1 MMKTKNLF
9 LMCIMAL
16 FMAIGAEAQTN
27 MVGRVYHNPNIL
39 AGEFNDKLK
48 ELDKDIE
55 KKKAESIEKAE
66 KKKGRKLTA
75 AELAE
80 LDKELEKA
88 MKQAKSVM
96 NGMKTAVTIEF
107 RTATQVVMKMEMK
120 IDDAALKAAG
130 VSWVKRKALKAAIAL
145 APETEKETYVVK
157 GNQIIIGTGK
167 DQDIMTL
174 SADGKTLTGKMDDK
188 KFTLTRTK

>member
-1 MMKTKNLF
+1 MKTKNLF
-9 LMCIMAL
+9 LMCIMAV

-27 MVGRVYHNPNIL
+27 MVGRVYYNANIL

-48 ELDKDIE
+48 ELEKDVA
-55 KKKAESIEKAE
+55 KKKAETIAKAE

-75 AELAE
+75 AELAV

-88 MKQAKSVM
+88 MKQARSVM

-107 RTATQVVMKMEMK
+107 KTATQVVMKMDMK
-120 IDDAALKAAG
+120 IDDEALKVAG
-130 VSWVKRKALKAAIAL
+130 VSWVKRKALKAALAIA
-145 APETEKETYVVK
+145 PSTEKDTYVVK
-157 GNQIIIGTGK
+157 GNQVIIGTGK
-167 DQDIMTL
+167 DQDTMTL
-174 SADGKTLTGKMDDK
+174 SADGKKLSGTMDGK

>member
-1 MMKTKNLF
+1 
-9 LMCIMAL
+9 MCIMAL